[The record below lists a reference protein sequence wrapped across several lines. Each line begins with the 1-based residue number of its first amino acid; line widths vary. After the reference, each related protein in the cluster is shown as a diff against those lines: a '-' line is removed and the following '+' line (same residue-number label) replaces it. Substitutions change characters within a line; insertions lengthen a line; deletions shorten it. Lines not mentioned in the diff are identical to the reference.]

1 MQNSRSCHRSCGL
14 LYGNFLSGSDT
25 LVILSKVE
33 GKPPKKP
40 PFANHYQNSVQH
52 YLKYDVFLSQELYNC
67 FSNMIV
73 T

>member
-33 GKPPKKP
+33 GKPPKKT

-52 YLKYDVFLSQELYNC
+52 LF
-67 FSNMIV
+67 
-73 T
+73 